1 MKILLVED
9 DADLLDIT
17 AYSLRRE
24 RFAVI
29 EACDGAQALH
39 RWKLDRPDLI
49 VLDLGLPRHDGF
61 VVLQRVREKD
71 STPILVLSGR
81 LDEQDIIRAF
91 ALGADDY
98 VSKPFAAK
106 QLAMRIRAIL
116 RRTGME
122 PLEQSQ
128 PTLDIG
134 DLHIDPE
141 VREITWGGSYV
152 RLTPTEF
159 RIFHL
164 LAMHIDRVVTSSRLF
179 AYVWGYEGGDPN
191 ALRTHI
197 SHLRTKVRLSEH
209 PGAAILGVPGVGYR
223 FRMTSDQ
230 TESVGRSKELT
241 GRGSTLVSVSAQ
253 AG

>member
-9 DADLLDIT
+9 DADLLDVT

-39 RWKLDRPDLI
+39 RWKIDRPDLI

-61 VVLQRVREKD
+61 DVLTRIREKD

-81 LDEQDIIRAF
+81 TDEQDIIRAF
-91 ALGADDY
+91 SIGADDY
-98 VSKPFAAK
+98 VAKPFAAR

-116 RRTGME
+116 RRTGIE
-122 PLEQSQ
+122 PLEQAN
-128 PTLDIG
+128 PTLQIG
-134 DLHIDPE
+134 DLIIDPE
-141 VREITWGGSYV
+141 LREVTWAGDRV

-164 LAMHIDRVVTSSRLF
+164 LAMHVDRIVTSSRAF
-179 AYVWGYEGGDPN
+179 AYVWGYDGGDPN
-191 ALRTHI
+191 TLRTHI
-197 SHLRTKVRLSEH
+197 SHIRVKLRLDSRD
-209 PGAAILGVPGVGYR
+209 GAAIIGVPGVGYR
-223 FRMTSDQ
+223 FRMAADASDTRARDAQ
-230 TESVGRSKELT
+230 MKQ
-241 GRGSTLVSVSAQ
+241 STQVRTVTLR

>member
-1 MKILLVED
+1 MFMKILLVED
-9 DADLLDIT
+9 DADLRDVT

-29 EACDGAQALH
+29 EACDGAHALH
-39 RWKLDRPDLI
+39 RWKGDRPDLI

-61 VVLQRVREKD
+61 DVLQRIREKD
-71 STPILVLSGR
+71 STPILVLSG
-81 LDEQDIIRAF
+81 LMDEQSVIRAF
-91 ALGADDY
+91 AIGADDY
-98 VSKPFAAK
+98 VSKPFASK

-116 RRTGME
+116 RRTGIE

-128 PTLDIG
+128 PTLDIN

-141 VREITWGGSYV
+141 VREITWGNSYV
-152 RLTPTEF
+152 RLTPIEF

-164 LAMHIDRVVTSSRLF
+164 LAMHLDRVVTSSRLF
-179 AYVWGYEGGDPN
+179 AYVWGYEGGDPS

-197 SHLRTKVRLSEH
+197 SHLRTKVRVSEH
-209 PGAAILGVPGVGYR
+209 PGAAIIGVPGVGYR
-223 FRMTSDQ
+223 FRMSAE
-230 TESVGRSKELT
+230 TESSPRNRDLANRAALGPISLR
-241 GRGSTLVSVSAQ
+241 

>member
-9 DADLLDIT
+9 DADLRDVT

-39 RWKLDRPDLI
+39 RWKVDRPDLI

-61 VVLQRVREKD
+61 DVLQRIREKD
-71 STPILVLSGR
+71 STPILVLSG
-81 LDEQDIIRAF
+81 LQDEQSIIRAF
-91 ALGADDY
+91 AIGADDF
-98 VSKPFAAK
+98 VSKPFASK

-116 RRTGME
+116 RRTGIE

-152 RLTPTEF
+152 RLTPIEF

-164 LAMHIDRVVTSSRLF
+164 LAMHLDRVVTSSRLF
-179 AYVWGYEGGDPN
+179 AYVWGYEGGDPS

-197 SHLRTKVRLSEH
+197 SHLRTKVRVSEH
-209 PGAAILGVPGVGYR
+209 PGAAIIGVPGVAA
-223 FRMTSDQ
+223 
-230 TESVGRSKELT
+230 
-241 GRGSTLVSVSAQ
+241 VSS
-253 AG
+253 

>member
-1 MKILLVED
+1 VKILLVED
-9 DADLLDIT
+9 DADLRDVT

-39 RWKLDRPDLI
+39 RWKIDRPDLI

-61 VVLQRVREKD
+61 DVLQKVREKD
-71 STPILVLSGR
+71 STPILVLSGK
-81 LDEQDIIRAF
+81 LDEQSILRAF
-91 ALGADDY
+91 AMGADDY

-106 QLAMRIRAIL
+106 QLAMRVRAIL
-116 RRTGME
+116 RRTGIE
-122 PLEQSQ
+122 PLDQSQ

-141 VREITWGGSYV
+141 VREITWGASYV
-152 RLTPTEF
+152 RLTPIEF

-164 LAMHIDRVVTSSRLF
+164 LAMHLDRVVTSSRLF
-179 AYVWGYEGGDPN
+179 AYVWGYEGGDPS
-191 ALRTHI
+191 ALRTHV
-197 SHLRTKVRLSEH
+197 SHLRTKVRVDEH
-209 PGAAILGVPGVGYR
+209 PGAAIVGVPGVGYR
-223 FRMTSDQ
+223 FRMSSDQ
-230 TESVGRSKELT
+230 TESGSQGKELAS
-241 GRGSTLVSVSAQ
+241 RGSQLAPATLR